1 VGPNGESRRR
11 RRTTRP
17 RRRQGGRA
25 SREAISDADER
36 RRTGAASTLSEPI
49 HLHFLCNTLHVLQ
62 GLVHRDPD
70 RVEQMLDE
78 LSELLHHLLHS
89 TRVAD
94 VPLREEIAALR
105 AYASLQKLRFE
116 DRLDV
121 GFEIDP
127 ATVDRRVPGFVLY
140 PLIENAVK
148 FGMHTGPLPARVR
161 ISIALV
167 GERLHVAVANTGR
180 WLEGEAEA
188 RPWRGHG
195 MALTSVRQRLADT
208 FGDAARLD
216 IREEGGWVVVT
227 VELPG

>member
-1 VGPNGESRRR
+1 MSRD
-11 RRTTRP
+11 T
-17 RRRQGGRA
+17 A
-25 SREAISDADER
+25 SASDVSPAFE
-36 RRTGAASTLSEPI
+36 ASTLSEPI

-70 RVEQMLDE
+70 RVEQMLEE

-94 VPLREEIAALR
+94 VPLRDEVSALR
-105 AYASLQKLRFE
+105 AYASLQKLRFG

-121 GFEIDP
+121 TFDVDP
-127 ATVDRRVPGFVLY
+127 AAADRRVPGFVMY

-161 ISIALV
+161 IGVTLSDD
-167 GERLHVAVANTGR
+167 RLRVEVANTGR
-180 WLEGEAEA
+180 WVADTSTVPSG
-188 RPWRGHG
+188 RGNG
-195 MALTSVRQRLADT
+195 MALHNVRQRLARTFADT
-208 FGDAARLD
+208 ASLA
-216 IREEGGWVVVT
+216 IREDDGWVVVA